1 MRDSHQEAQ
10 WPAGELPGSR
20 AEASTATSDEG
31 RRHLLEDLQ
40 LHIKTHPPDSAH
52 ESQIDP
58 AETSSGAA
66 ACTLASGLWV
76 LGLDP
81 VSYLG

>member
-1 MRDSHQEAQ
+1 MKKSEEDENDVVRF
-10 WPAGELPGSR
+10 R
-20 AEASTATSDEG
+20 A
-31 RRHLLEDLQ
+31 
-40 LHIKTHPPDSAH
+40 
-52 ESQIDP
+52 DP